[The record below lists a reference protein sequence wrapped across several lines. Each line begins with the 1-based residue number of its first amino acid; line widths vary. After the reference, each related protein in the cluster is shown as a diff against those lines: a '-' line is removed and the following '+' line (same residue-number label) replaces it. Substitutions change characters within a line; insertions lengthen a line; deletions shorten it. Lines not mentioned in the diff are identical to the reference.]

1 MKSRIE
7 VEEKFFINDKHK
19 LEEIA
24 KEMNFKL
31 VNNFKE
37 NDEYFTDIN
46 SIYIKNRTCLRLR
59 NTDDKSLELTF
70 KGKSNDFS
78 LNSYA
83 KLERNIDLKPE
94 QYADVVQ
101 VLNKLGYYS
110 YVLVKKDRKVYTKSL
125 DGLTYNIM
133 LDNIEDVGTFVEFE
147 ILSSDLNYN
156 TEIIRDKLGKF
167 IEDFKEAK
175 LEEAKL
181 PYRDFVANSIFSK
194 LKPEKELT
202 TIFFD
207 LDGTL
212 IDSEKVFFESFKY
225 VLKEYYNADI
235 TYEEYKENELNKDS
249 NLLNILKNEG
259 KLNSTD
265 QDDKI
270 MERVYNNYLQK
281 FKEVI
286 KDDEVYLNFELIKQI
301 KKCGKK
307 IGIVSTSKKCFI
319 DLVLEKLKS
328 ENLFDIIISR
338 EDVDR
343 LKPDSQAYIMAMKK
357 LKVKPEECIAIEDSA
372 RGIESSINSG
382 IKTIKL
388 NEYSR
393 EKACDIENIM
403 QLEKLSSALLIIINV
418 DENV

>member
-167 IEDFKEAK
+167 IENFKETK

-225 VLKEYYNADI
+225 ILKEYYNADI

-281 FKEVI
+281 FKDVI

-403 QLEKLSSALLIIINV
+403 QLEKLSRALLIIINV